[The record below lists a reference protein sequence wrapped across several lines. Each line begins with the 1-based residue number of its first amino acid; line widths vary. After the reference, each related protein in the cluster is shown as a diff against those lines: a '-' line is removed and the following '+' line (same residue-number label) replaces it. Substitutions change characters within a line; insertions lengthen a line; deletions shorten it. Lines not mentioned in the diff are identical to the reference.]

1 MRITFTSDK
10 SPSKKI
16 EFDGNIQ
23 ERIIIHNHS
32 IQRTLSGTAHSFHNG
47 YYSTYTVT
55 VDKID
60 KKHKHLLIDILLGS
74 VNISTNNKEN
84 YYKLALTS
92 PSIDFVSEDEMNYS
106 LTLTFENKMLDN
118 NN

>member
-1 MRITFTSDK
+1 MRITFISDK

-32 IQRTLSGTAHSFHNG
+32 IQRTLSGTDHSFHNG

-60 KKHKHLLIDILLGS
+60 KKHKHLLIDILSCHSSAHLPIAPPES
-74 VNISTNNKEN
+74 A
-84 YYKLALTS
+84 YLLA
-92 PSIDFVSEDEMNYS
+92 DG
-106 LTLTFENKMLDN
+106 
-118 NN
+118 

>member
-10 SPSKKI
+10 SSSKKI

-32 IQRTLSGTAHSFHNG
+32 IQRTLAGIAHSFHNG

-55 VDKID
+55 IDKID

-92 PSIDFVSEDEMNYS
+92 PTIDFVSVDEMNYS

>member
-1 MRITFTSDK
+1 MRITFTSNK

-23 ERIIIHNHS
+23 ERNIIHNHS
-32 IQRTLSGTAHSFHNG
+32 IQRTLAGTAHSFHNG

-55 VDKID
+55 IDKID